1 MYLSNNI
8 ICLYYVII
16 LILYYL
22 KFKSLEEGII
32 VYIFIL
38 ILC

>member
-8 ICLYYVII
+8 ICLYYGII
-16 LILYYL
+16 FILYYL
-22 KFKSLEEGII
+22 KFKSLEEDII